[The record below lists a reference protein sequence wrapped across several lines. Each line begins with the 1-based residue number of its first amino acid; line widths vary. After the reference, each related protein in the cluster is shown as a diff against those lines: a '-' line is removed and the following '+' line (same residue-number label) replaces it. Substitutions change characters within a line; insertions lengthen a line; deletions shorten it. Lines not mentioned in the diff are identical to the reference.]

1 MVFMRHSIGQ
11 ILIFALSLLGIA
23 ISIYLTSVHYANV
36 PLVCSTT
43 GLIDCASVL
52 SSPYSVVPGTTIPI
66 TVPGLAWCLV
76 MAGLAFASWRL
87 WPQRQNLR
95 IAEFV
100 WSLIGMLT
108 VLYLVY
114 AELVRL
120 HRICAWCTALH
131 VAILVIFLITIL
143 NLQAP
148 EPNVEFD
155 VEEEQPV
162 VTGKGHTTG
171 L

>member
-1 MVFMRHSIGQ
+1 MLFIRRSGGQ
-11 ILIFALSLLGIA
+11 ILIFALSLVGIA

-87 WPQRQNLR
+87 WPERHDLR
-95 IAEFV
+95 IAEFA

-131 VAILVIFLITIL
+131 VMILVIFLITIL
-143 NLQAP
+143 NL
-148 EPNVEFD
+148 
-155 VEEEQPV
+155 
-162 VTGKGHTTG
+162 TGIRTRGRI
-171 L
+171 

>member
-1 MVFMRHSIGQ
+1 MLFIRRSGGQ
-11 ILIFALSLLGIA
+11 ILIFALSLVGIA

-66 TVPGLAWCLV
+66 SVPGLAWCLA

-87 WPQRQNLR
+87 WPERHNLR

-131 VAILVIFLITIL
+131 VMILVIFLITIL
-143 NLQAP
+143 NLQEFEA
-148 EPNVEFD
+148 EEAFD

-162 VTGKGHTTG
+162 ATSRRNR
-171 L
+171 

>member
-1 MVFMRHSIGQ
+1 MTFMRRSSGQ
-11 ILIFALSLLGIA
+11 ILIFALSLVGIA
-23 ISIYLTSVHYANV
+23 ISIYLTSVHYAKV

-43 GLIDCASVL
+43 GLVDCASVL
-52 SSPYSVVPGTTIPI
+52 SSPFSVVPGTTIPI

-87 WPQRQNLR
+87 WPERRNLR
-95 IAEFV
+95 IAEFA
-100 WSLIGMLT
+100 WSLVGMLT

-131 VAILVIFLITIL
+131 VLILVMFLATIL
-143 NLQAP
+143 NLQQP
-148 EPNVEFD
+148 EPDEEFD
-155 VEEEQPV
+155 VEEEQAV
-162 VTGKGHTTG
+162 TTG
-171 L
+171 RKSR